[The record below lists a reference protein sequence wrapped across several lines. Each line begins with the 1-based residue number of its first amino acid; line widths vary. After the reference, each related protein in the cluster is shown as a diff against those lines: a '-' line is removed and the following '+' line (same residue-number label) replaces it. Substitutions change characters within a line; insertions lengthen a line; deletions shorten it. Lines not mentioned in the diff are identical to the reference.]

1 MNRIFNKINNNIN
14 KKRRKYSKE
23 LLKTSKYFEEGKRKC
38 KNNREKNIML
48 FRDISTINSNELN
61 TRQKEMKVRPMIFIG
76 FYIMLFGYLLN
87 ILIKY

>member
-38 KNNREKNIML
+38 KNNREK
-48 FRDISTINSNELN
+48 
-61 TRQKEMKVRPMIFIG
+61 
-76 FYIMLFGYLLN
+76 
-87 ILIKY
+87 ILCCLETLVQLILMNLIQDKKR